1 MCSNLRKSTPFSKPK
16 RGFMKKHKLL
26 IALILLVFM
35 IIGAY
40 GYYYAKINYLPDWYT
55 KEPAAENVSNTP
67 SSPETPQ
74 SLQKNAQAEKAKPT
88 PLPSTK
94 KFRAK
99 TPAKAS
105 ASSTNSNTVMTI
117 SEQQLNEIIRNG
129 ADQYLP
135 KIEKEYLKTVR
146 SNIQPENITIE
157 MIVDTKQI
165 PWKNV
170 PKKYQV
176 AKLFVDQFTLS
187 GKPEVYLK
195 LSGKPIFEK
204 SILSFDKDASI
215 TVGRMKYLMKDLLS
229 LPMVKPY
236 FNGQIKL
243 KQYPDLTYELRKG
256 YIVLHK

>member
-1 MCSNLRKSTPFSKPK
+1 
-16 RGFMKKHKLL
+16 MKKHKLL
-26 IALILLVFM
+26 IALILLVLM

-40 GYYYAKINYLPDWYT
+40 GYYYSKINYLPDWYT
-55 KEPAAENVSNTP
+55 KKSVAENLSNPT
-67 SSPETPQ
+67 STPETPQ
-74 SLQKNAQAEKAKPT
+74 PVQKSAPAENAKPT
-88 PLPSTK
+88 PLPSAK
-94 KFRAK
+94 KFRAE

-105 ASSTNSNTVMTI
+105 AAPANRNIVMTI
-117 SEQQLNEIIRNG
+117 SEQQLNAIIRNG

-146 SNIQPENITIE
+146 STIQPEKITIE

-170 PKKYQV
+170 PQKYQV
-176 AKLFVDQFTLS
+176 AKLFVDQFTLG

-195 LSGKPIFEK
+195 LSGKPEFK
-204 SILSFDKDASI
+204 DNVVSFDKDASI

-256 YIVLHK
+256 YIVLRNLNNS

>member
-1 MCSNLRKSTPFSKPK
+1 
-16 RGFMKKHKLL
+16 MKKHKLL

-40 GYYYAKINYLPDWYT
+40 GYYYSKINYLPDWYT

-74 SLQKNAQAEKAKPT
+74 SLQKNAPAEKAKPT
-88 PLPSTK
+88 PLPSAK

-105 ASSTNSNTVMTI
+105 AAPTNRNIVMTI
-117 SEQQLNEIIRNG
+117 SEQQLNSIIRNG

-135 KIEKEYLKTVR
+135 KIENEYLKTVR
-146 SNIQPENITIE
+146 STIQPENITIE

-170 PKKYQV
+170 PQKYRV
-176 AKLFVDQFTLS
+176 ARLFVDQFTLG

-195 LSGKPIFEK
+195 LSGKPVFEK
-204 SILSFDKDASI
+204 NIVSFDKDASI
-215 TVGRMKYLMKDLLS
+215 TVGRMRYLMKDLQS

-236 FNGQIKL
+236 FNGKFEL
-243 KQYPDLTYELRKG
+243 KQYPNMTYELRKG
-256 YIVLHK
+256 QIVIRK